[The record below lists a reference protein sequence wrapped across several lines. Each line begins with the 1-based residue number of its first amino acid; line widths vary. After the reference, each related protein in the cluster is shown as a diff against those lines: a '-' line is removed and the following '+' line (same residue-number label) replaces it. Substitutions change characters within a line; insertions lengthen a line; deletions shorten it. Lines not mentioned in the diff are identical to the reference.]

1 MEKAERKWPLTFV
14 NVLVALA
21 ILMIL
26 SALIVPIFVPPDGK
40 TASARPDSN
49 RPITSVQP

>member
-1 MEKAERKWPLTFV
+1 MEKPGKKWPLTLV

-21 ILMIL
+21 VLMIL

-40 TASARPDSN
+40 SASAATNARVSS
-49 RPITSVQP
+49 TSVQP